1 MKEKVLERFLKYV
14 KVDTEA
20 EYGVLQY
27 PSTKKQLDLAK
38 ILVDEC
44 KSLGLSNVESDEFGY
59 VTALL
64 PSNIEKKV
72 PTVSFIAHMDTSPDF
87 SGKDVNPI
95 IHENYDGADII
106 LKNDNSILTKEF
118 PFLKNYIGQTLI
130 TADGTTL
137 LGADDKAGVAEI
149 LTAVEYLI
157 NNPSIPHGDVKI
169 AFTPDEEVG
178 RGTDFFNVKKFDA
191 DFGYTLDGGEIG
203 EFEYENFNAARILIN
218 ITGKSIHPGSSKNL
232 MVNSVLIG
240 NEILNKIPPNQTP
253 RDSEGYEGFY
263 HVVNFNGTVAE
274 TKINI
279 IIRDFDK
286 NNFAER
292 KQIIENIINDLNL
305 KYENRIELIIKDEY
319 FNMFEII
326 EKEERIISLAKKAYE
341 EASVKVNILPVRG
354 GTDGARLSF
363 MGLPCPNIFT
373 GGHNFHGPQE
383 LICVE
388 SMVKACEVVINIC
401 KFNAE

>member
-1 MKEKVLERFLKYV
+1 
-14 KVDTEA
+14 
-20 EYGVLQY
+20 
-27 PSTKKQLDLAK
+27 
-38 ILVDEC
+38 
-44 KSLGLSNVESDEFGY
+44 
-59 VTALL
+59 
-64 PSNIEKKV
+64 
-72 PTVSFIAHMDTSPDF
+72 
-87 SGKDVNPI
+87 
-95 IHENYDGADII
+95 
-106 LKNDNSILTKEF
+106 
-118 PFLKNYIGQTLI
+118 
-130 TADGTTL
+130 
-137 LGADDKAGVAEI
+137 
-149 LTAVEYLI
+149 
-157 NNPSIPHGDVKI
+157 
-169 AFTPDEEVG
+169 
-178 RGTDFFNVKKFDA
+178 
-191 DFGYTLDGGEIG
+191 
-203 EFEYENFNAARILIN
+203 
-218 ITGKSIHPGSSKNL
+218 

>member
-169 AFTPDEEVG
+169 AFT
-178 RGTDFFNVKKFDA
+178 K
-191 DFGYTLDGGEIG
+191 I
-203 EFEYENFNAARILIN
+203 AR
-218 ITGKSIHPGSSKNL
+218 
-232 MVNSVLIG
+232 
-240 NEILNKIPPNQTP
+240 
-253 RDSEGYEGFY
+253 
-263 HVVNFNGTVAE
+263 
-274 TKINI
+274 
-279 IIRDFDK
+279 
-286 NNFAER
+286 
-292 KQIIENIINDLNL
+292 
-305 KYENRIELIIKDEY
+305 
-319 FNMFEII
+319 
-326 EKEERIISLAKKAYE
+326 
-341 EASVKVNILPVRG
+341 
-354 GTDGARLSF
+354 
-363 MGLPCPNIFT
+363 
-373 GGHNFHGPQE
+373 
-383 LICVE
+383 
-388 SMVKACEVVINIC
+388 
-401 KFNAE
+401 